1 MLTFRPATLHDA
13 AAEAD
18 VLTALFPDEP
28 LDPGIVRSWWEM
40 HDPDATVDRH
50 MALRDVRVVGYVG
63 RTHPAWEKMP
73 ERFDELAV
81 DLLPTER
88 DALGQGYDFIE
99 ERSRRDGAALF
110 AAAAREDDAA
120 LAALLRVRGYREE
133 RRSRAWE
140 LDLRATGPRLREMS
154 ERYRARM
161 REQRIAILTL
171 DRDTDP
177 DKLRKLYDMSEEAA
191 LDVPRTIP
199 HVRESF
205 ETFMKWFAT
214 PGIREDRM
222 WIARQGDELVG
233 VSVLLYPPARGNVWT
248 DWTGT
253 ARRVRGRGVAR
264 ALKLETLMQAV
275 ALGVERVRTENDG
288 ENAPILHL
296 NEELGYV
303 RIPGWVQYVKAA
315 R

>member
-50 MALRDVRVVGYVG
+50 MALRDGRVVGYVG
-63 RTHPAWEKMP
+63 RAHPAWEKMP

-140 LDLRATGPRLREMS
+140 LDLR
-154 ERYRARM
+154 
-161 REQRIAILTL
+161 
-171 DRDTDP
+171 
-177 DKLRKLYDMSEEAA
+177 
-191 LDVPRTIP
+191 
-199 HVRESF
+199 
-205 ETFMKWFAT
+205 
-214 PGIREDRM
+214 
-222 WIARQGDELVG
+222 
-233 VSVLLYPPARGNVWT
+233 
-248 DWTGT
+248 
-253 ARRVRGRGVAR
+253 
-264 ALKLETLMQAV
+264 
-275 ALGVERVRTENDG
+275 
-288 ENAPILHL
+288 
-296 NEELGYV
+296 
-303 RIPGWVQYVKAA
+303 
-315 R
+315 